1 MVAAMTVEIAILRYV
16 DDVEDV
22 ENGDDGETDEDG
34 VDGEYMVKTLVLLMV
49 TVIMQL
55 KLS

>member
-1 MVAAMTVEIAILRYV
+1 MTVEIAILRYV